1 MKNSY
6 NLPVKLSED
15 LVRKLAVICEAEN
28 RTPSAQFVFMLRNYV
43 AYFERTKGKIPPAKL
58 NEVDIEKFLEEN

>member
-1 MKNSY
+1 MKNNY

-28 RTPSAQFVFMLRNYV
+28 RTPSAQFVFMLRNYIS
-43 AYFERTKGKIPPAKL
+43 YFERTHGKISPAKL
-58 NEVDIEKFLEEN
+58 NEVDVEKFLGEN

>member
-1 MKNSY
+1 MKNNY

-28 RTPSAQFVFMLRNYV
+28 RTSSAQFVFMLRNYI
-43 AYFERTKGKIPPAKL
+43 AYFERTKGKIPQDAL
-58 NEVDIEKFLEEN
+58 RALSLEEYVEKE